1 MSWLTHTSAGYSVL
15 LALLFAVAAGLVGSF
30 GLMKRMLLA
39 GDVISHVALPGLGLA
54 FLLKI
59 NPLIGAA
66 TTLFLGTLLIW
77 HLQKKTGLATENIIG
92 VVFAASLGIG
102 AAVTPSDDIIEAL
115 FGKSLAISLFGFLLG
130 ALAAGFIITAIWNL
144 RDRLVL
150 TLFSPDLAAVTGV
163 NVSRVNLYFLL
174 LFSLTILV
182 GLRFMGSLLTGS
194 LIILPAAIGRGLT
207 NKMSHFLI
215 ASCFASTLSVGAGF
229 LLNTFLF
236 PKFGLGPSI
245 VMVAALLFAISL
257 SKSVS
262 RVGVRVQL

>member
-1 MSWLTHTSAGYSVL
+1 MSFLTHTSMVYSAV
-15 LALLFAVAAGLVGSF
+15 LALLFAVAAGLIGSF

-39 GDVISHVALPGLGLA
+39 GDVISHVALPGLGVA
-54 FLLKI
+54 FLLNI

-66 TTLFLGTLLIW
+66 TTLLLGTLLIW

-102 AAVTPSDDIIEAL
+102 AAITPNDDIIEAL
-115 FGKSLAISLFGFLLG
+115 FGKNKAISFLGFLLG
-130 ALAAGFIITAIWNL
+130 ALAVVSIIAVIRNL

-150 TLFSPDLAAVTGV
+150 TLFSPDLAAATGV
-163 NVSRVNLYFLL
+163 NVSRVNLCFLL

-182 GLRFMGSLLTGS
+182 GLRFMGSLLTGA
-194 LIILPAAIGRGLT
+194 LIILPAAIGRRLT

-215 ASCFASTLSVGAGF
+215 ASSIASTLSVGTGF
-229 LLNTFLF
+229 LLDSFVF

-257 SKSVS
+257 TKDITQAAI
-262 RVGVRVQL
+262 RFRL

>member
-102 AAVTPSDDIIEAL
+102 AAVTPNDDIIEAL
-115 FGKSLAISLFGFLLG
+115 FGKNLAISLFGFLLG
-130 ALAAGFIITAIWNL
+130 TLAAGFIIAAIWNL

-182 GLRFMGSLLTGS
+182 GLRFMGSLLAGS
-194 LIILPAAIGRGLT
+194 LIILPAAIGRRLT

-215 ASCFASTLSVGAGF
+215 ASCLASTLSVGAGF
-229 LLNTFLF
+229 LLNTTLVSQIWSRTLYRH
-236 PKFGLGPSI
+236 GC
-245 VMVAALLFAISL
+245 SL
-257 SKSVS
+257 IICDQPV
-262 RVGVRVQL
+262 

>member
-1 MSWLTHTSAGYSVL
+1 MSWLTHTSAGYSVV
-15 LALLFAVAAGLVGSF
+15 LALLFAVAAGLVGTF

-54 FLLKI
+54 FLLNI

-77 HLQKKTGLATENIIG
+77 HLQKRTGLATENIIG
-92 VVFAASLGIG
+92 VVFAASLGVG
-102 AAVTPSDDIIEAL
+102 AAITPNDDIIEAL
-115 FGKSLAISLFGFLLG
+115 FGKNQAISRVSFLLG
-130 ALAAGFIITAIWNL
+130 TLAVVFIITAVWKL

-150 TLFSPDLAAVTGV
+150 TLFSPELASATGV
-163 NVSRVNLYFLL
+163 EVNRVNLGFLL

-182 GLRFMGSLLTGS
+182 GLRFMGSLLAGS
-194 LIILPAAIGRGLT
+194 LIILPAAIGRRLT

-215 ASCFASTLSVGAGF
+215 ASALASTLSVGTGL
-229 LLNTFLF
+229 LLNTFVF

-245 VMVAALLFAISL
+245 VMVAALLFAICL
-257 SKSVS
+257 SKDVR
-262 RVGVRVQL
+262 RVGV